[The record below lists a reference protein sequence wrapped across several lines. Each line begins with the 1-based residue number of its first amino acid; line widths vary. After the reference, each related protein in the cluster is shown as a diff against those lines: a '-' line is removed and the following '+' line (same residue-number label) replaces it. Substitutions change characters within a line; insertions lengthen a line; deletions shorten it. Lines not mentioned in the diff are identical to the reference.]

1 MNIQLSHMPS
11 REKKERQF
19 GLTMVMDKGI
29 SLRQAEEMIASSSEY
44 IDMVKLGFGTSVF
57 STQVKE
63 KVKLYHDAKI
73 KVYLGGTLFEACFV
87 RGELASTST
96 VLE

>member
-1 MNIQLSHMPS
+1 MPS

-29 SLRQAEEMIASSSEY
+29 SLRQAEEMISSSSEY

-63 KVKLYHDAKI
+63 KVKML
-73 KVYLGGTLFEACFV
+73 
-87 RGELASTST
+87 
-96 VLE
+96 

>member
-29 SLRQAEEMIASSSEY
+29 SLRQAEDMIASSSEY

-63 KVKLYHDAKI
+63 KVKMYHNA
-73 KVYLGGTLFEACFV
+73 
-87 RGELASTST
+87 
-96 VLE
+96 